1 MSEPLGTVQRDGDR
15 LSVRIER
22 RYAATVEEVWRAF
35 TEPASIKRWLFADAV
50 LEPKLGGRFELNWS
64 ADERATGEVRAW
76 EPPNL
81 LELTWVEAGGDSMV
95 HVEIS
100 ADGDGALLVLEHR
113 DVSSAASA
121 GGLGAG
127 WHAHLAAL
135 ADLLAGGD
143 AIADL
148 WRPRFDE
155 LHPRYREL
163 VEAT

>member
-1 MSEPLGTVQRDGDR
+1 VSEPLGTVHRDGDR

-35 TEPASIKRWLFADAV
+35 TDPASIKRWLFADAV
-50 LEPKLGGRFELNWS
+50 LEPEPGGRFALRWS
-64 ADERATGEVRAW
+64 ADEQATGEVRAW
-76 EPPNL
+76 KPPHL
-81 LELTWVEAGGDSMV
+81 LELTWVEAGGASVV

-113 DVSSAASA
+113 DVSAESA

-143 AIADL
+143 AIADR

>member
-1 MSEPLGTVQRDGDR
+1 MSDPLGTVHRDGDR
-15 LSVRIER
+15 LSVRLER

-35 TEPASIKRWLFADAV
+35 TDPESIRRWLFADAV
-50 LEPKLGGRFELNWS
+50 LEPRLGGAFGLSWS
-64 ADERATGEVRAW
+64 AEHRVSGELRAW
-76 EPPNL
+76 EPPHL
-81 LELTWVEAGGDSMV
+81 LEVTWVEAGGDSVV

-113 DVSSAASA
+113 DVSSAETA

-135 ADLLAGGD
+135 DDLLAGSD
-143 AIADL
+143 AISDR